1 MTEAIKEFMDCTDKI
16 MKIYEMFEQDDP
28 DHDEIER
35 ILQEEICPVICSD
48 IHKSMCMFLAFHTTL
63 NDPAFMEVIYL
74 DVFKYIDQNNL
85 LKEGIL
91 FNTSL

>member
-1 MTEAIKEFMDCTDKI
+1 MECTNKI

-35 ILQEEICPVICSD
+35 ILQDEICPVICSD
-48 IHKSMCMFLAFHTTL
+48 IHKAMCMFLAFHETL
-63 NDPAFMEVIYL
+63 HEPEFMEVIYL

-85 LKEGIL
+85 LKEGVL

>member
-1 MTEAIKEFMDCTDKI
+1 MTEATKEFMECTNKI

-35 ILQEEICPVICSD
+35 ILQDEICPVICSD
-48 IHKSMCMFLAFHTTL
+48 IHKAMCMFLAFHETL
-63 NDPAFMEVIYL
+63 HEPEFMEVIYL

-85 LKEGIL
+85 LKEGVL

>member
-1 MTEAIKEFMDCTDKI
+1 MTEATKEFMECTDKI
-16 MKIYEMFEQDDP
+16 MKIYEMFEQDNP

-35 ILQEEICPVICSD
+35 ILQDEICPVICSD
-48 IHKSMCMFLAFHTTL
+48 IHKAMCMFLAFHETL
-63 NDPAFMEVIYL
+63 HEPEFMEVIYL

-85 LKEGIL
+85 LKEGVL

>member
-1 MTEAIKEFMDCTDKI
+1 MTEATKEFMECTDKI
-16 MKIYEMFEQDDP
+16 MQIYEMFEQDEP
-28 DHDEIER
+28 DNDEIER

-48 IHKSMCMFLAFHTTL
+48 MHKAMCMFVAFHETL
-63 NDPAFMEVIYL
+63 RDPAFMEVIYL
-74 DVFKYIDQNNL
+74 DVFKYIEQNNL